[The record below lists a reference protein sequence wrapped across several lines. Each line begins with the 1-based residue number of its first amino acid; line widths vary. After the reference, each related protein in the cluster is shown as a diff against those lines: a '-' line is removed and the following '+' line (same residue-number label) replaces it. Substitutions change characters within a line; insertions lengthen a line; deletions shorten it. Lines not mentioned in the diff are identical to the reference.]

1 MIIVLLST
9 GQVRAADNTM
19 SAAEEGNRA
28 IPDNQRFNRISW

>member
-19 SAAEEGNRA
+19 SAAEEGRR
-28 IPDNQRFNRISW
+28 IPDNQRFNRKGW